1 MMFEPDFECFAPDAL
16 RALQDRRLH
25 DLVSYVADRV
35 PFFRSQIEE
44 VFARMPDLSPYFRIV
59 VSRDQHLD
67 HIEVHCE
74 VSPAWAVASG
84 LSALA
89 TDAVET
95 HDAHEASLVLRA
107 GVVARLHETLGVSV
121 RVRLLGVG
129 EGSRSDGAK
138 VQRVVD
144 RRPQSV

>member
-1 MMFEPDFECFAPDAL
+1 MLIIRGVNVYP
-16 RALQDRRLH
+16 
-25 DLVSYVADRV
+25 
-35 PFFRSQIEE
+35 SQIEE
-44 VFARMPDLSPYFRIV
+44 VLASMPDLSPYFRIV

-84 LSALA
+84 FSALPA
-89 TDAVET
+89 SAVEA
-95 HDAHEASLVLRA
+95 HDARDAHEASLALRA

-121 RVRLLGVG
+121 LVRLLGVG
-129 EGSRSDGAK
+129 EGPRSDGAK

-144 RRPQSV
+144 RRSKSV